1 MNGRHAR
8 RAYVC
13 EDPKSKVIHQRV
25 FLLPGQPIPRCSE
38 HGVMRQQ
45 GNLTGQGL
53 YERASDEGAAAWGEL
68 SPEGRLCWRR
78 DLMIVGLSLG
88 YSVREVEEKTAHLM
102 AVVPGRRTER

>member
-53 YERASDEGAAAWGEL
+53 GAGSRRKDG
-68 SPEGRLCWRR
+68 SPDGRSTGKA
-78 DLMIVGLSLG
+78 D
-88 YSVREVEEKTAHLM
+88 
-102 AVVPGRRTER
+102 